1 MEKTKGKRKANCT
14 YLGAEIPDELAEQVA
29 ETVKKKSEQ
38 LGIRFYTSDA
48 VRVALKEWVERE
60 KEKAV

>member
-14 YLGAEIPDELAEQVA
+14 YLGADIPDELAEQVA

-38 LGIRFYTSDA
+38 LGIHFYTSDA

>member
-1 MEKTKGKRKANCT
+1 MEKTKGKRKPNCT
-14 YLGAEIPDELAEQVA
+14 YLGADIPDELAEQVA
-29 ETVKKKSEQ
+29 LIVIKKSEQ
-38 LGIRFYTSDA
+38 LGIRFYLSDA